1 MIRTMVYHR
10 KKIWV
15 VFLICIMLL
24 LGLVGRLWY
33 LMNVR
38 AEYYSK
44 KAEDL
49 HERERDIKAARG
61 KILDIRGNIL
71 ADNRTVCTV
80 SVIHSQIKDPE
91 KVIRVLS
98 GALSVKEEEIRKKVE
113 KISSIERIQTN
124 VEKSIGDRIR
134 EYDLEGVKVDEDY
147 RRYYPYG
154 SLASK
159 VLGFTG
165 GDNQGIIG
173 LEVKYDEILK
183 GEPGKIL
190 TVTDARGVE
199 IDGTGERRKEPVSGN
214 TLRTSLDV
222 NIQEYVQ
229 QAAGKVMEEKQAER
243 VSILLM
249 NPQNGEIYACVN
261 VPEFDLN
268 DPFTLNTEET
278 AAEGEK
284 KQDLLNRM
292 WRNPCLNDTYEP
304 GSTFKIITMAA
315 GLEEGV
321 VSTEDRF
328 FCPGYKVVEDRR
340 IHCAKRT
347 GHGAQS
353 FVEGAQNSCNP
364 VFIEVGLRLGA
375 DRYYKYFKQFGL
387 LKKTG
392 IDLPGEAGTIMHNP
406 KNMGEVELATVSFGQ
421 SFQITPIQLATTVS
435 GIINGGNRITPHFG
449 ISVESADGT
458 EVQTLEYP
466 VETGIVSKETSRTVR
481 TILETV
487 VSEGSG
493 KNAGI
498 EGFSIGGKTAT
509 SQTLPRGSGRYI
521 SSFLGFAP
529 AEDPKVLALCIIHNP
544 KGMYYG
550 GIIAAPVVRSIF
562 ENVLPYL
569 GIEKTV
575 TETPSGENR
584 ADGVD

>member
-183 GEPGKIL
+183 GEPHSYGC
-190 TVTDARGVE
+190 TWCGDRRNRRTE
-199 IDGTGERRKEPVSGN
+199 EGTGVRKYSAYQSG
-214 TLRTSLDV
+214 
-222 NIQEYVQ
+222 
-229 QAAGKVMEEKQAER
+229 
-243 VSILLM
+243 
-249 NPQNGEIYACVN
+249 C
-261 VPEFDLN
+261 
-268 DPFTLNTEET
+268 
-278 AAEGEK
+278 
-284 KQDLLNRM
+284 
-292 WRNPCLNDTYEP
+292 
-304 GSTFKIITMAA
+304 
-315 GLEEGV
+315 
-321 VSTEDRF
+321 
-328 FCPGYKVVEDRR
+328 
-340 IHCAKRT
+340 
-347 GHGAQS
+347 
-353 FVEGAQNSCNP
+353 
-364 VFIEVGLRLGA
+364 
-375 DRYYKYFKQFGL
+375 
-387 LKKTG
+387 
-392 IDLPGEAGTIMHNP
+392 
-406 KNMGEVELATVSFGQ
+406 
-421 SFQITPIQLATTVS
+421 
-435 GIINGGNRITPHFG
+435 
-449 ISVESADGT
+449 
-458 EVQTLEYP
+458 
-466 VETGIVSKETSRTVR
+466 
-481 TILETV
+481 
-487 VSEGSG
+487 
-493 KNAGI
+493 
-498 EGFSIGGKTAT
+498 
-509 SQTLPRGSGRYI
+509 
-521 SSFLGFAP
+521 
-529 AEDPKVLALCIIHNP
+529 
-544 KGMYYG
+544 
-550 GIIAAPVVRSIF
+550 
-562 ENVLPYL
+562 
-569 GIEKTV
+569 
-575 TETPSGENR
+575 
-584 ADGVD
+584 

>member
-10 KKIWV
+10 KKIWM

-421 SFQITPIQLATTVS
+421 SFQITPI
-435 GIINGGNRITPHFG
+435 
-449 ISVESADGT
+449 
-458 EVQTLEYP
+458 
-466 VETGIVSKETSRTVR
+466 
-481 TILETV
+481 
-487 VSEGSG
+487 
-493 KNAGI
+493 
-498 EGFSIGGKTAT
+498 
-509 SQTLPRGSGRYI
+509 
-521 SSFLGFAP
+521 SSP
-529 AEDPKVLALCIIHNP
+529 
-544 KGMYYG
+544 
-550 GIIAAPVVRSIF
+550 
-562 ENVLPYL
+562 
-569 GIEKTV
+569 
-575 TETPSGENR
+575 ETPPATMIPAQKPIKHRISC
-584 ADGVD
+584 

>member
-1 MIRTMVYHR
+1 M
-10 KKIWV
+10 

-24 LGLVGRLWY
+24 MGLVGRLWY

-49 HERERDIKAARG
+49 HERERDIKADRG

-173 LEVKYDEILK
+173 LEAKYDEILK

-243 VSILLM
+243 VSILFM

-321 VSTEDRF
+321 VSTEDHF

-375 DRYYKYFKQFGL
+375 DRYYKYFKQLGL

-458 EVQTLEYP
+458 KVRTLEYP
-466 VETGIVSKETSRTVR
+466 VERGIVSGETSRTVR

-498 EGFSIGGKTAT
+498 QGFSIGGKTAT

-529 AEDPKVLALCIIHNP
+529 AEDPKVLALCIIYAP
-544 KGMYYG
+544 QGMYYG

-569 GIEKTV
+569 GIERTV
-575 TETPSGENR
+575 TETPFGENR

>member
-1 MIRTMVYHR
+1 
-10 KKIWV
+10 
-15 VFLICIMLL
+15 MLL

-458 EVQTLEYP
+458 KVRTLEYP
-466 VETGIVSKETSRTVR
+466 VESGIVSGETSRTVR

-493 KNAGI
+493 KKCRDSGV
-498 EGFSIGGKTAT
+498 FHWGKNSYLSDTA
-509 SQTLPRGSGRYI
+509 QRLRQIYFFIPGVCPGRGSEGPGSLYH
-521 SSFLGFAP
+521 LCTPGY
-529 AEDPKVLALCIIHNP
+529 VLWWDHCRT
-544 KGMYYG
+544 G
-550 GIIAAPVVRSIF
+550 GTQYF
-562 ENVLPYL
+562 
-569 GIEKTV
+569 
-575 TETPSGENR
+575 
-584 ADGVD
+584 

>member
-1 MIRTMVYHR
+1 
-10 KKIWV
+10 
-15 VFLICIMLL
+15 MLL

-249 NPQNGEIYACVN
+249 NPQNGEIYVCVN

-278 AAEGEK
+278 AAGEK
-284 KQDLLNRM
+284 KQDLLNQM

-458 EVQTLEYP
+458 KVRTLEYP
-466 VETGIVSKETSRTVR
+466 VESGIVSGETSRTVR

-498 EGFSIGGKTAT
+498 QGFSIGGKTAT

-529 AEDPKVLALCIIHNP
+529 AEDPKVLALCIIYVP
-544 KGMYYG
+544 QGMYYG

-569 GIEKTV
+569 GIERTV
-575 TETPSGENR
+575 TETPFGENR